1 MVNRRGVLVGLV
13 LTSAMVGG
21 CAGAPVRADK
31 AGGRAAGPVLLRM
44 VGTPSDLGDVPPVEE
59 FVRRVAML
67 SDRAIRITVTNQWGN
82 YAPDAEAQVVRAVRS
97 GSFDLGWA
105 GSRVFDSMGVSSF
118 EALSAPMLIDSYPL
132 ENTVLDSAMPGQMLD
147 DLKGVG
153 VTGLEILGGGMR
165 LPIAVRRPLLTPA
178 DWRGIS
184 FGTYRSTVQE
194 QVIRALGA
202 TPVEAFG
209 PFRRHDLDTGAIQG
223 FELDVR
229 RYANQRLEGRAPFVA
244 ANVALWP
251 EFDVLFAHPGLL
263 SSLTDQQR
271 GWLEQAA
278 RDAAKDSVGLVG
290 DDATH
295 VRQACVAGSRFVN
308 ATSANLAALR
318 RTLSVVYRAMER
330 DARTKSF
337 IVQIQRLKNATPPGS
352 ALDATASC
360 TGGP

>member
-1 MVNRRGVLVGLV
+1 MVNRRDVLVGLV
-13 LTSAMVGG
+13 LTSAMAGG
-21 CAGAPVRADK
+21 CAGPPLGADK
-31 AGGRAAGPVLLRM
+31 AGGQAAGPVLLRM

-67 SDRAIRITVTNQWGN
+67 SDGAVRINVINQWGN

-97 GSFDLGWA
+97 GGSDLGWA

-132 ENTVLDSAMPGQMLD
+132 ENTVLQSSMPGQMLE

-153 VTGLEILGGGMR
+153 VTGLGILGSGIR
-165 LPIAVRRPLLTPA
+165 LPIGVRRPLLTPA

-184 FGTYRSTVQE
+184 FGTSRSNVQE
-194 QVIRALGA
+194 QAIRALGA

-229 RYANQRLEGRAPFVA
+229 RYANLRLEGRAPFVA
-244 ANVALWP
+244 TNVALWP
-251 EFDVLFAHPGLL
+251 EFDVLFASPGLL
-263 SSLTDQQR
+263 SSLSDQQR
-271 GWLEQAA
+271 GWLERAA
-278 RDAAKDSVGLVG
+278 GDAAKDSVNLVG

-295 VRQACVAGSRFVN
+295 VRQACAAGSRFVS
-308 ATSANLAALR
+308 ATPANLAALR

-337 IVQIQRLKNATPPGS
+337 IAQIQQLKKATPPGP
-352 ALDATASC
+352 APDMPASC
-360 TGGP
+360 IGAP